1 VLRGIF
7 PPLATPF
14 LADGTLD
21 LRGFEANFE
30 TYAAHDLGGYLVLG
44 SNGESPYLD
53 DEERVQLVRAAR
65 KGAGRKTLLVGTGQE
80 STRATVAFT
89 RKAADLGAD
98 AALVLTP
105 NYYKSQMTVEA
116 LRRHFEA
123 VAEASPIPILLYSV
137 PAFTG
142 LTFQPGLAAT
152 LAAHPRVA
160 GMKESSGDLSLLGRI
175 IAAVPQGFA
184 VACGSAPVL
193 YPALCIGADAGIV
206 AVSCCAPAVAVALFR
221 AFKEDD
227 HARARRLQDVVTPLG
242 LAITVTYGVAGLK
255 AAIDLAGLRGG
266 YVRAPLLPLPEAP
279 RAEIATLLSRAEQVA
294 REVASVAPTVP
305 VSTSS

>member
-1 VLRGIF
+1 LLRGIV

-21 LRGFEANFE
+21 LRAFESNFD

-53 DEERVQLVRAAR
+53 EDERLTLVRAAR
-65 KGAGRKTLLVGTGQE
+65 QGAGRKPLLVGTGQE
-80 STRATVAFT
+80 STRATIAFT
-89 RKAADLGAD
+89 RKAAELGAD

-123 VAEASPIPILLYSV
+123 VADASPIPVLLYSV

-152 LAAHPRVA
+152 LAAHPRVV

-175 IAAVPQGFA
+175 ISSVPAGFE

-193 YPALCIGADAGIV
+193 YPALCIGANAGIV
-206 AVSCCAPAVAVALFR
+206 AVSCCAPAVAVALYR
-221 AFKEDD
+221 AFTQGD
-227 HARARRLQDVVTPLG
+227 HVRARRLQDVITPLG
-242 LAITVTYGVAGLK
+242 LAITATYGVAGLK
-255 AAIDLAGLRGG
+255 AAIDLAGLGG
-266 YVRAPLLPLPEAP
+266 GHVRAPLLPLPEAA
-279 RAEIATLLSRAEQVA
+279 RSEVALLLSRAEQVA
-294 REVASVAPTVP
+294 QELGVIPDAARSAS
-305 VSTSS
+305 

>member
-21 LRGFEANFE
+21 LRGFESNLDA
-30 TYAAHDLGGYLVLG
+30 YAAHDLGGYLVLG

-53 DEERVQLVRAAR
+53 EEERLQLVRAAR
-65 KGAGRKTLLVGTGQE
+65 KGAGRKPLLVGTGLE

-89 RKAADLGAD
+89 RKAAELGAD

-105 NYYKSQMTVEA
+105 NYYKAQMTPEV

-123 VAEASPIPILLYSV
+123 VADASPVPVLIYSV

-142 LTFQPGLAAT
+142 LTFQPSLAAA
-152 LAAHPRVA
+152 LAAHPRIA
-160 GMKESSGDLSLLGRI
+160 GIKESSGDLSLLGRI
-175 IAAVPQGFA
+175 IAAVPPGFE

-193 YPALCIGADAGIV
+193 YPALCIGANAGIV

-221 AFKEDD
+221 AFTQGD
-227 HARARRLQDVVTPLG
+227 HRRARRLQDVVTPLG

-266 YVRAPLLPLPEAP
+266 HVRAPLQPAPEAA
-279 RAEIATLLSRAEQVA
+279 RAEIASLLSRAEQVA
-294 REVASVAPTVP
+294 QELAAIS
-305 VSTSS
+305 

>member
-1 VLRGIF
+1 MLQGIF

-14 LADGTLD
+14 DAEGALD
-21 LRGFEANFE
+21 LRAFESNLAA
-30 TYAAHDLGGYLVLG
+30 YASHDLGGYLVLG

-53 DEERVQLVRAAR
+53 DDERVKLVRAAR
-65 KGAGRKTLLVGTGQE
+65 KGAGRKSLLVGTGQE
-80 STRATVAFT
+80 STRATIAFT

-105 NYYKSQMTVEA
+105 NYYKSQMTPEA

-123 VAEASPIPILLYSV
+123 VADASPIPLLVYSV

-142 LTFQPGLAAT
+142 LTFQPGLAAA
-152 LAAHPRVA
+152 LAGHPRIV

-175 IAAVPQGFA
+175 IAAVPSHFE

-193 YPALCIGADAGIV
+193 YPALCIGANAGIV
-206 AVSCCAPAVAVALFR
+206 AVSCCAPAVAVALYR
-221 AFKEDD
+221 AFTEGD

-266 YVRAPLLPLPEAP
+266 HVRAPLLPLPEAARHEIQALLE
-279 RAEIATLLSRAEQVA
+279 RAQQVA
-294 REVASVAPTVP
+294 EASGGVRSATARA
-305 VSTSS
+305 

>member
-1 VLRGIF
+1 VLQGIF

-14 LADGTLD
+14 DATGALD
-21 LRGFEANFE
+21 LRAFEANLE
-30 TYAAHDLGGYLVLG
+30 AYAAHDLGGYLVLG

-53 DEERVQLVRAAR
+53 DDEREKLVRAAR
-65 KGAGRKTLLVGTGQE
+65 KGAGGKTLLVGTGQE
-80 STRATVAFT
+80 STRATIAFT

-105 NYYKSQMTVEA
+105 HYYKSQMTVEA

-123 VAEASPIPILLYSV
+123 VADASPIPILLYSV

-152 LAAHPRVA
+152 LSAHPRVA

-175 IAAVPQGFA
+175 ISAVPSRFA

-193 YPALCIGADAGIV
+193 YPALCIGANAGIV
-206 AVSCCAPAVAVALFR
+206 AVSCCAPALAVALYR
-221 AFKEDD
+221 AFAEGD

-242 LAITVTYGVAGLK
+242 LAITATYGVAGLK
-255 AAIDLAGLRGG
+255 AAIDLAGLHGG
-266 YVRAPLLPLPEAP
+266 HVRAPLLPLADGP
-279 RAEIATLLSRAEQVA
+279 RQEIKGLLERA
-294 REVASVAPTVP
+294 REAAEASGGVRSATARA
-305 VSTSS
+305 

>member
-1 VLRGIF
+1 VLRGII

-21 LRGFEANFE
+21 LRGFESNLDA
-30 TYAAHDLGGYLVLG
+30 YAAHDLGGYLVLG

-53 DEERVQLVRAAR
+53 EEERLALVRAAR
-65 KGAGRKTLLVGTGQE
+65 QGAGRKPLLVGTGRE
-80 STRATVAFT
+80 STRETIAFT
-89 RKAADLGAD
+89 RKAAELGAD

-105 NYYKSQMTVEA
+105 NYYKSQMTAEA

-123 VAEASPIPILLYSV
+123 VADASPVPVLIYSV

-142 LTFQPGLAAT
+142 LTFQPALAAA
-152 LAAHPRVA
+152 LSAHPRVA
-160 GMKESSGDLSLLGRI
+160 GLKESSGDLSLLGRI

-193 YPALCIGADAGIV
+193 YPALCIGANAGVV
-206 AVSCCAPAVAVALFR
+206 AVSCCAPAVAVALHR
-221 AFKEDD
+221 AFTQGD
-227 HARARRLQDVVTPLG
+227 HVRARRLQDVVTPLG

-266 YVRAPLLPLPEAP
+266 HVRAPLLPLPEAA
-279 RAEIATLLSRAEQVA
+279 RAEIASLLSRAEQVA
-294 REVASVAPTVP
+294 QELSA
-305 VSTSS
+305 VS

>member
-1 VLRGIF
+1 MLRGII

-21 LRGFEANFE
+21 LRGFESNLDA
-30 TYAAHDLGGYLVLG
+30 YAAHDLGGYLVLG

-53 DEERVQLVRAAR
+53 EEERLALVRAAR
-65 KGAGRKTLLVGTGQE
+65 QGAGRKPLLVGTGRE
-80 STRATVAFT
+80 STRETIAFT
-89 RKAADLGAD
+89 HKAAELGAD

-105 NYYKSQMTVEA
+105 NYYKSQMTAEA

-123 VAEASPIPILLYSV
+123 VADASPVPVLIYSV

-142 LTFQPGLAAT
+142 LTFQPALAAA
-152 LAAHPRVA
+152 LSAHPRVA
-160 GMKESSGDLSLLGRI
+160 GLKESSGDLSLLGRI

-193 YPALCIGADAGIV
+193 YPALCIGANAGVV
-206 AVSCCAPAVAVALFR
+206 AVSCCAPAVAVALHR
-221 AFKEDD
+221 AFTQGD
-227 HARARRLQDVVTPLG
+227 HVRARRLQDVVTPLG

-266 YVRAPLLPLPEAP
+266 HVRAPLLPLPEAA
-279 RAEIATLLSRAEQVA
+279 RVEIASLLSRAEQVA
-294 REVASVAPTVP
+294 QELSA
-305 VSTSS
+305 VS

>member
-1 VLRGIF
+1 VLRGIL

-14 LADGTLD
+14 KADGTLD
-21 LRGFEANFE
+21 LAAFESNFD

-44 SNGESPYLD
+44 SNGESPYLEED
-53 DEERVQLVRAAR
+53 ERVQLVRAAR

-105 NYYKSQMTVEA
+105 NYYKSQMTAEA

-142 LTFQPGLAAT
+142 LTFQPGLAAA
-152 LAAHPRVA
+152 LSGHPRVA

-175 IAAVPQGFA
+175 IAAVPPPFT

-206 AVSCCAPAVAVALFR
+206 AVSCCAPALAVALFQ
-221 AFKEDD
+221 AFRDGD

-242 LAITVTYGVAGLK
+242 LAITATYGVAGLK

-266 YVRAPLLPLPEAP
+266 HVRAPLLPLAEPA
-279 RAEIATLLSRAEQVA
+279 RQEIATLLQRARQVA
-294 REVASVAPTVP
+294 EELAPRSVAAAREGT
-305 VSTSS
+305 

>member
-1 VLRGIF
+1 VLQGIF

-14 LADGTLD
+14 DATGALD
-21 LRGFEANFE
+21 LRGFEANLE
-30 TYAAHDLGGYLVLG
+30 AYAAHDLGGYLVLG

-53 DEERVQLVRAAR
+53 GDEREKLVRAAR

-80 STRATVAFT
+80 STRATIAFT

-123 VAEASPIPILLYSV
+123 VADASPIPVLLYSV

-152 LAAHPRVA
+152 LSAHPRVT
-160 GMKESSGDLSLLGRI
+160 GIKESSGDLSLLGRI
-175 IAAVPQGFA
+175 ISAVPSGFE

-193 YPALCIGADAGIV
+193 YPALCIGANAGIV
-206 AVSCCAPAVAVALFR
+206 AVSCCAPAVAVALYR
-221 AFKEDD
+221 AFVEGD

-242 LAITVTYGVAGLK
+242 LAITATYGVAGLK
-255 AAIDLAGLRGG
+255 AAIDLAGLHGG
-266 YVRAPLLPLPEAP
+266 HVRAPLLPLSDGPRNEIKALLERAHQAAEASGGVRSATA
-279 RAEIATLLSRAEQVA
+279 RA
-294 REVASVAPTVP
+294 
-305 VSTSS
+305 

>member
-1 VLRGIF
+1 MLRGII

-21 LRGFEANFE
+21 LRGFESNLDA
-30 TYAAHDLGGYLVLG
+30 YAAHDLGGYLVLG

-53 DEERVQLVRAAR
+53 EEERLALVRAAR
-65 KGAGRKTLLVGTGQE
+65 QRAGRKPLLVGTGRE
-80 STRATVAFT
+80 STRETIAFT
-89 RKAADLGAD
+89 RKAAELGAD

-105 NYYKSQMTVEA
+105 NYYKSQMTAEA

-123 VAEASPIPILLYSV
+123 VADASPVPVLIYSV

-142 LTFQPGLAAT
+142 LTFPPALAAA
-152 LAAHPRVA
+152 LSAHPRVA
-160 GMKESSGDLSLLGRI
+160 GLKESSGDLSLLGRI

-193 YPALCIGADAGIV
+193 YPALCIGANAGVV
-206 AVSCCAPAVAVALFR
+206 AVSCCAPAVAVALHR
-221 AFKEDD
+221 AFTQGD
-227 HARARRLQDVVTPLG
+227 HVRARRLQDVVTPLG

-266 YVRAPLLPLPEAP
+266 HVRAPLLPLPEAA
-279 RAEIATLLSRAEQVA
+279 RAEIASLLSRAEQVA
-294 REVASVAPTVP
+294 QELSA
-305 VSTSS
+305 VS

>member
-1 VLRGIF
+1 MLRGIF

-21 LRGFEANFE
+21 LRGFESNFE
-30 TYAAHDLGGYLVLG
+30 SYAAHDLGGYLVLG

-53 DEERVQLVRAAR
+53 EDERMKLVRAAR
-65 KGAGRKTLLVGTGQE
+65 KGAGRKPLLVGTGQE
-80 STRATVAFT
+80 STRATIAFT
-89 RKAADLGAD
+89 RKAAELGAD

-123 VAEASPIPILLYSV
+123 VADASPIPVLLYSV

-142 LTFQPGLAAT
+142 LTFPPGLAAT

-175 IAAVPQGFA
+175 ISSVPAGFE

-193 YPALCIGADAGIV
+193 YPALCIGANAGIV
-206 AVSCCAPAVAVALFR
+206 AVSCCAPAVAVALYR
-221 AFKEDD
+221 AFAQGD
-227 HARARRLQDVVTPLG
+227 HVRARRLQDVVTPLG
-242 LAITVTYGVAGLK
+242 LAITVTHGVAGLK

-266 YVRAPLLPLPEAP
+266 HVRAPLLPFPEAA
-279 RAEIATLLSRAEQVA
+279 RSEVASLLSRAEQVA
-294 REVASVAPTVP
+294 QELSVIPDAARSAPR
-305 VSTSS
+305 

>member
-1 VLRGIF
+1 MLRGIF

-21 LRGFEANFE
+21 LRGFESNFE
-30 TYAAHDLGGYLVLG
+30 SYAAHDLGGYLVLG

-53 DEERVQLVRAAR
+53 EDERMKLVRAAR
-65 KGAGRKTLLVGTGQE
+65 KGAGRKPLLVGTGQE
-80 STRATVAFT
+80 STRATIAFT
-89 RKAADLGAD
+89 RKAAELGAD

-123 VAEASPIPILLYSV
+123 VADASPIPVLLYSV

-142 LTFQPGLAAT
+142 LTFPPGLAAT

-175 IAAVPQGFA
+175 ISSVPAGFE

-193 YPALCIGADAGIV
+193 YPALCIGANAGIV
-206 AVSCCAPAVAVALFR
+206 AVSCCAPAVAVALYR
-221 AFKEDD
+221 AFAQGD
-227 HARARRLQDVVTPLG
+227 HVRARRLQDVVTPLG
-242 LAITVTYGVAGLK
+242 LAITVTHGVAGLK

-266 YVRAPLLPLPEAP
+266 HVRAPLLPFPEAA
-279 RAEIATLLSRAEQVA
+279 RSEVASLLSRAEQVA
-294 REVASVAPTVP
+294 QELGVIPDAAR
-305 VSTSS
+305 STPR

>member
-1 VLRGIF
+1 LLRGIF

-21 LRGFEANFE
+21 LRGFESNFD

-53 DEERVQLVRAAR
+53 EGERMKLVRAAR
-65 KGAGRKTLLVGTGQE
+65 KGAGRKPLLVGTGQE
-80 STRATVAFT
+80 STRATIGFT
-89 RKAADLGAD
+89 RKAAELGAD

-123 VAEASPIPILLYSV
+123 VADASPIPVLLYSV

-142 LTFQPGLAAT
+142 LTFPPGLAAT

-175 IAAVPQGFA
+175 ISSVPAGFA

-193 YPALCIGADAGIV
+193 YPALCIGANAGIV
-206 AVSCCAPAVAVALFR
+206 AVSCCAPAVAVALYR
-221 AFKEDD
+221 AFAQGD
-227 HARARRLQDVVTPLG
+227 HVRARRLQDVVTPLG
-242 LAITVTYGVAGLK
+242 LAITVTHGVAGLK

-266 YVRAPLLPLPEAP
+266 HVRAPLLPFPEPA
-279 RAEIATLLSRAEQVA
+279 RSEVASLLSRAEQVA
-294 REVASVAPTVP
+294 QEVSVIPDAARSAP
-305 VSTSS
+305 

>member
-1 VLRGIF
+1 MLQGIF

-14 LADGTLD
+14 DAAGALD
-21 LRGFEANFE
+21 LRAFEANLDA
-30 TYAAHDLGGYLVLG
+30 YAAHDLGGYLVLG

-53 DEERVQLVRAAR
+53 DDEREKLVRAAR
-65 KGAGRKTLLVGTGQE
+65 QRAGRKTLLVGTGQE
-80 STRATVAFT
+80 STRATIAFT

-123 VAEASPIPILLYSV
+123 VADASPIPILLYSV

-142 LTFQPGLAAT
+142 LAFAPGLAAT
-152 LAAHPRVA
+152 LSGHPRVT

-175 IAAVPQGFA
+175 ISAVPSRFE

-193 YPALCIGADAGIV
+193 YPALCIGANAGIV
-206 AVSCCAPAVAVALFR
+206 AVSCCAPAVAVALYR
-221 AFKEDD
+221 AFAEGD

-242 LAITVTYGVAGLK
+242 LAITATYGVSGLK
-255 AAIDLAGLRGG
+255 AAIDLAGLHGG
-266 YVRAPLLPLPEAP
+266 HVRAPLLPLGDGP
-279 RAEIATLLSRAEQVA
+279 RQEIKGLLERALHAVQEH
-294 REVASVAPTVP
+294 ASP
-305 VSTSS
+305 VRGG

>member
-1 VLRGIF
+1 MLRGIF

-21 LRGFEANFE
+21 LRGFESNFE
-30 TYAAHDLGGYLVLG
+30 SYAAHDLGGYLVLG

-53 DEERVQLVRAAR
+53 EDERMKLVRAAR
-65 KGAGRKTLLVGTGQE
+65 KGAGRKPLLVGTGQE
-80 STRATVAFT
+80 STRATIAFT
-89 RKAADLGAD
+89 RKAAELGAD

-123 VAEASPIPILLYSV
+123 VADASPIPVLLYSV

-142 LTFQPGLAAT
+142 LTFPPGLAAT

-175 IAAVPQGFA
+175 ISSVPAGFE

-193 YPALCIGADAGIV
+193 YPALCIGANAGIV
-206 AVSCCAPAVAVALFR
+206 AVSCCAPAVAVALYR
-221 AFKEDD
+221 AFAQGD
-227 HARARRLQDVVTPLG
+227 HVRARRLQDVVTPLG
-242 LAITVTYGVAGLK
+242 LAITVTHGVAGLK

-266 YVRAPLLPLPEAP
+266 HVRAPLLPFPEAA
-279 RAEIATLLSRAEQVA
+279 RSEVASLLSRAED
-294 REVASVAPTVP
+294 RKSVV
-305 VSTSS
+305 